1 MFRGRQQFNGLGAE
15 GAMALA
21 TPLEKMATLVS
32 LNLSNNALGSMGV
45 GALSGALA
53 MLPDLTSLD
62 LTFND
67 IGPPGVHAKH

>member
-1 MFRGRQQFNGLGAE
+1 
-15 GAMALA
+15 MALA
-21 TPLEKMATLVS
+21 IPLEKMATLVS

-67 IGPPGVHAKH
+67 IGPPGVHPKHSHHPSLTP